1 MKQRLLLGAAALP
14 LLAGLS
20 AAQQFTTLAAD
31 SFDYPAGMDL
41 GGLSGGQ
48 GFLVPWYAGQAGM
61 DATITAPGFD
71 AVGNKATTVPQMVG
85 PFEIKA
91 ENYRRLDLTGFDLIT
106 DPDDGPSGAVF
117 GKDGAII
124 WVTFVMQRIP
134 GGDDTFGGLSLFTHF
149 GSNGGE
155 KLFMGSPFQF
165 FDLGIDDQAGCVFTV
180 PGTSVDQ
187 LTRLVYRLDFLPGDE
202 RVRMWVDPMVDHPVT
217 APDLDV
223 TVPDFR
229 FNEIRIGSGDGGTV
243 GSMGGYEFDDI
254 RIECQ
259 DCLPPPVQNFTGNPA
274 QISVVNGGS
283 QALALDAT
291 PSGRPDFVVS
301 QFHGDNIAMSW
312 YLVVKEGVAMPAP
325 AEAGS
330 TTTYKLT
337 PLKNGGDHSFG
348 SRFRPLRNRPPVFW
362 CHFLEF
368 WCRDG
373 ENSEKTEKKR
383 AKMGEIWPNK
393 KSACRRPICD
403 G

>member
-291 PSGRPDFVVS
+291 VANAGLPYVIVGSASGTTPGLLLDGLNLPVNVDLYTFVTL
-301 QFHGDNIAMSW
+301 DNANTAVFQNTVGVLDAAGQAAAAIAVPPGSD
-312 YLVVKEGVAMPAP
+312 PALIGLQLNH
-325 AEAGS
+325 AYAVLQ
-330 TTTYKLT
+330 LT
-337 PLKNGGDHSFG
+337 PTLLQVVFTSD
-348 SRFRPLRNRPPVFW
+348 PVSLDFI
-362 CHFLEF
+362 L
-368 WCRDG
+368 
-373 ENSEKTEKKR
+373 
-383 AKMGEIWPNK
+383 
-393 KSACRRPICD
+393 
-403 G
+403 